1 MGDGED
7 ISKNSVIRSEIGLS
21 LHKTRELVTSWVGK
35 SQDKLC
41 FEGEKE
47 GIDSE
52 DDAVFS
58 GRARKR
64 LGLGANPQKRQD
76 IELAKEKAQLRRK
89 LSLFGRRRR
98 ENEDEKTEIY
108 DDSDESESKSKYIEK
123 ISLLKQSKEHAGSDN
138 EKRTT
143 NSYFDIYFMGY
154 LGHKGDR
161 YWINECLN

>member
-1 MGDGED
+1 MRSREGVRQPHLIFIWGDRQSQLLNRAPNRALSGQKSMGDGED

-64 LGLGANPQKRQD
+64 QVCRGFLGL
-76 IELAKEKAQLRRK
+76 E
-89 LSLFGRRRR
+89 
-98 ENEDEKTEIY
+98 
-108 DDSDESESKSKYIEK
+108 
-123 ISLLKQSKEHAGSDN
+123 
-138 EKRTT
+138 
-143 NSYFDIYFMGY
+143 
-154 LGHKGDR
+154 
-161 YWINECLN
+161 